1 MLKLIHTYK
10 IYHIYSHLAD
20 KCKSPSTT
28 GSRETTPRT
37 SKSKTASVK
46 KKKLSEGK
54 TAVEWYLPVC

>member
-1 MLKLIHTYK
+1 M
-10 IYHIYSHLAD
+10 YHVYSHLAD
-20 KCKSPSTT
+20 KCKSPSAT

-54 TAVEWYLPVC
+54 TAVDQYLPVC